1 MASYKIVEVE
11 RKTVA
16 SIESELNA
24 LAKNGY
30 VYVTHLKNEE
40 KHLILMEKS

>member
-1 MASYKIVEVE
+1 MASYKIIEVE

-30 VYVTHLKNEE
+30 IYIAYLKNEE

>member
-1 MASYKIVEVE
+1 MASYKIVEVD

-16 SIESELNA
+16 SIENELNA